1 MFSPRLNLLVPQ
13 SGPSSLRFDLALANP
28 DVEDLDGVAA
38 RFLLEGDMFGLPAMA
53 VCLRRGVV
61 KA

>member
-1 MFSPRLNLLVPQ
+1 
-13 SGPSSLRFDLALANP
+13 LRFDLALANP
-28 DVEDLDGVAA
+28 DVEDLDVVAA